1 MSTEQL
7 EKVMFNICKKSNDV
21 AAVEKEISTLNSDEV
36 VELGR
41 FTAMIENLL
50 MDRDFSFYNPTKE
63 I

>member
-21 AAVEKEISTLNSDEV
+21 SAVEKEISTLGSDEV
-36 VELGR
+36 VELGQ

-50 MDRDFSFYNPTKE
+50 LDREYSFYNPTEE